1 MDTRTGPTASSV
13 VETHGDLRRQYD
25 GDLRR
30 QYDGDL
36 CGQYDD
42 LCGQYDDL
50 CGQYDGVADPVAV
63 LPADAPVLTR
73 APAASGRDPRQRA
86 TGAVDHGKSVE
97 LGRDRAPPDG

>member
-13 VETHGDLRRQYD
+13 VETHGDLCRQYD
-25 GDLRR
+25 
-30 QYDGDL
+30 
-36 CGQYDD
+36 DD
-42 LCGQYDDL
+42 LCRQYDDL